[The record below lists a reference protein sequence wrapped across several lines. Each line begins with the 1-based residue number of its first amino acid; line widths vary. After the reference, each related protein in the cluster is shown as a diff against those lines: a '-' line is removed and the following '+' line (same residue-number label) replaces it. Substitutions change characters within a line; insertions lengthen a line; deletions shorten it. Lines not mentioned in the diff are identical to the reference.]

1 MYSKTIA
8 QENVKQPIKAL
19 KQINW
24 HFLYIAVLKFLMYL
38 EYIAICNHKSSYELT
53 VRLNT
58 MSLFLEQCISITLSF
73 YSVTYNHI

>member
-38 EYIAICNHKSSYELT
+38 EYVAICNHKSS
-53 VRLNT
+53 
-58 MSLFLEQCISITLSF
+58 
-73 YSVTYNHI
+73 